1 MRGNARV
8 GQSLL
13 STDHPDDDVRHAV
26 LRLVTWVDGKGGKAR
41 VSSKGRDPAGSG
53 ALCKGAL
60 RLGLCPN
67 SGHTHSF

>member
-41 VSSKGRDPAGSG
+41 VSLKAETLQ
-53 ALCKGAL
+53 ALEHCAKEH
-60 RLGLCPN
+60 CV
-67 SGHTHSF
+67 